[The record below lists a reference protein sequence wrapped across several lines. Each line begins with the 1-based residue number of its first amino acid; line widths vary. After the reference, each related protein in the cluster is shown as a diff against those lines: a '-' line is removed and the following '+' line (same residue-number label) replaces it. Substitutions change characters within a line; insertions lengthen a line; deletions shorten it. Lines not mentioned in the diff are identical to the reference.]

1 MKKKIKYKLFCLI
14 IIFFSVLKLNS
25 MLAFRRFFS
34 NIIYIGPRD
43 KIVVSFVWS
52 SKSFK
57 KQFSKVKKMQ
67 IIYVE
72 LFTEYLDD

>member
-1 MKKKIKYKLFCLI
+1 
-14 IIFFSVLKLNS
+14 

-43 KIVVSFVWS
+43 KTVVSDVWS
-52 SKSFK
+52 SKSFR

-72 LFTEYLDD
+72 LFTEYLDDKVFLYNYNLLLPNKTF